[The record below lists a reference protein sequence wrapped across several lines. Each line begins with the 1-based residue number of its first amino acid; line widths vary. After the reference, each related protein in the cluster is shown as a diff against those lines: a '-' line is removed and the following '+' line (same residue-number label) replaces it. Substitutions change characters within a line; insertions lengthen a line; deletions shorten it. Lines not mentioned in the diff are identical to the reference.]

1 MNLLLESFHSL
12 SPGGIAILISS
23 SVIFASVS
31 IRASGMWRANRRL
44 KKAINAIN
52 IGLPYG

>member
-12 SPGGIAILISS
+12 SPGGIAILIIS

-31 IRASGMWRANRRL
+31 IRASRMWRANRRL

-52 IGLPYG
+52 IGSPYG